1 MHPFFRNFQL
11 FSKVIGPSIHDPI
24 QISIFGNVVF
34 IVLFNL
40 DFSGSEPVDCFTL
53 RNVTKIGQIFFS
65 NIQGISG
72 GRCVV
77 AISPVFP

>member
-1 MHPFFRNFQL
+1 MPLLMHPFFRNFQL

-65 NIQGISG
+65 NILSLIH
-72 GRCVV
+72 
-77 AISPVFP
+77 I